1 MNKNEKNQLISKKNE
16 ALTNFNQFFFTRAID
31 LLEDIIIEDDKDYKC
46 FFLLG
51 TSYLHIN
58 NLDISEKNLKISI
71 KLNNKYYDSTH
82 NLGVVYQLKKNYN
95 DAINLFS
102 KAIELKPRNLV
113 SLTHLAEVYEKV
125 KSFDKSKQYYEAI
138 LKIESRNLKA
148 NQGLARIYIK
158 FGYHKQGLQFLQKST
173 GLIRFKDKNFEIIT

>member
-1 MNKNEKNQLISKKNE
+1 M
-16 ALTNFNQFFFTRAID
+16 
-31 LLEDIIIEDDKDYKC
+31 
-46 FFLLG
+46 
-51 TSYLHIN
+51 
-58 NLDISEKNLKISI
+58 
-71 KLNNKYYDSTH
+71 
-82 NLGVVYQLKKNYN
+82 
-95 DAINLFS
+95 
-102 KAIELKPRNLV
+102 V